1 MSFPLMP
8 DDFDSGTAPRKAP
21 FKAVYNANTY
31 GGWPDNP
38 TVKSSSKTK
47 ADRAK
52 LAKAQSNPKFLK
64 AKGFKPLPGIANF
77 PPKFRG

>member
-21 FKAVYNANTY
+21 FKAGYNANTF
-31 GGWPDNP
+31 GGFPTNP
-38 TVKSSSKTK
+38 VVESTRKVK
-47 ADRAK
+47 ADREK

-64 AKGFKPLPGIANF
+64 AKGFKPLPGIANM